1 LPTEAVEGAQ
11 DEGQEVLLA
20 DGSRDRLLP
29 FRREQTS
36 LNMAGHLAEGRLGDV
51 LTIDGS
57 HVLRQR
63 RVPHDVVDRD
73 LIAGETLTD
82 LLA

>member
-1 LPTEAVEGAQ
+1 
-11 DEGQEVLLA
+11 
-20 DGSRDRLLP
+20 
-29 FRREQTS
+29 
-36 LNMAGHLAEGRLGDV
+36 MAGHLAEGRLGDV